1 MASTELLVKV
11 SADLKDFNSK
21 MKKVNSSLKSVGQ
34 SMTRVGQ
41 RLSVGLTAPL
51 GVAGTASIKLA
62 SDVEESLNKVNVAF
76 GDSASEVTQFANTT
90 LKNFGIARG
99 SALEMTALFG
109 DMSTAMGFTRSEAS
123 EMSMQLT
130 GLAGDLAS
138 FKNISVDR
146 AQTALAGVFTGET
159 EALKGLGIIVTE
171 TALEQEAMNQGI
183 TKSINEMTQQEKIA
197 LRLSAVLSQTANA
210 QGDFARTSE
219 GTANQLRIFQ
229 ESMKQLG
236 EDFGRFL
243 LPAITKV
250 ASTASSVIGT
260 LSNLSDRAKGIIVG
274 VGVALASIGPITMAL
289 GVTLTGLST
298 AFALLTSPI
307 TAIVVG
313 IAGLVIAFDYVRR
326 NFEAFQSDFVAR
338 FNILKLKVLTIVQ
351 DMIEGMAGVF
361 ERFGIDIL
369 GGAMDG
375 IDEMIDDTAQK
386 IADTADS
393 PELQSF
399 SEYWKSVGGDVEAL
413 IGKFLMLDEV
423 AKQAGESVDET
434 ARGGVDEQRMEG
446 TGQTDAPR
454 FRAVEDV
461 TANVIPQASLEMQLL
476 EQIANSANRAFMLL
490 GQGMSQ
496 AFATAIMQ
504 GQRLGDVLKNLLK
517 QLASQALQKF
527 LMVALTG
534 GAGGVFGSIAGGF
547 FGKGGGLFGK
557 LTGALFGGAKM
568 AQGGIV
574 PSGFPN
580 DTYPALLTSGEMVVP
595 KPHALPS
602 MGGAVEVFGEF
613 RVRGSDLVTAISNTN
628 NRTLR

>member
-109 DMSTAMGFTRSEAS
+109 DMSTAMGFTQSEAS

-183 TKSINEMTQQEKIA
+183 TKSIKEMTQQEKIA
-197 LRLSAVLSQTANA
+197 LRLSAVMSQTANA

-338 FNILKLKVLTIVQ
+338 FNILKLKVLTIVR

-399 SEYWKSVGGDVEAL
+399 SEYWKSVFGDVEAL
-413 IGKFLMLDEV
+413 IGKFLMLDDV
-423 AKQAGESVDET
+423 AKQAGASVDET
-434 ARGGVDEQRMEG
+434 ARGQVDEQRMEG
-446 TGQTDAPR
+446 AGQTDAPR

-496 AFATAIMQ
+496 AFATAIVQ

-574 PSGFPN
+574 PRGFPN
-580 DTYPALLTSGEMVVP
+580 DSYPALLTSGEMVVP